1 MLPTEKQRRYAINEL
16 QRQKIRSYAKA
27 NPLLNQRGVADWA
40 TREFGRKVNQSTMC
54 DSLNPNLPMST
65 TRPSYAGLLEL
76 PKSILL
82 TTPS

>member
-40 TREFGRKVNQSTMC
+40 TREFGRKVS
-54 DSLNPNLPMST
+54 
-65 TRPSYAGLLEL
+65 
-76 PKSILL
+76 
-82 TTPS
+82 